1 MFRIKTCQHIPLFFY
16 LFNRKAEAVVIAV
29 VRCVAVELGLGILSV
44 GVVDV
49 PPLCVCWVLGVQS
62 VAPFQH

>member
-1 MFRIKTCQHIPLFFY
+1 MPTHFSLFY

-29 VRCVAVELGLGILSV
+29 VGCVAVKLGLGILCV

-49 PPLCVCWVLGVQS
+49 PSLCVCWVLGVQN